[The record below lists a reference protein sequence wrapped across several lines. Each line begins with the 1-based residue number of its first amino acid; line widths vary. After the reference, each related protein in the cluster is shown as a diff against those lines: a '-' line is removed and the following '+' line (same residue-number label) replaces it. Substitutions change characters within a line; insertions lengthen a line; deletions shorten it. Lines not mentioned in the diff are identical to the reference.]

1 MTQVVPRQA
10 LPPRG
15 GAAHAPVIGI
25 CSRKGGSGK
34 TTTSLNLAGAL
45 REMGWRPLVVDLDPQ
60 ASLTRL
66 LLDVDAVVEGIGE
79 RLVNP
84 QRGLDGLA
92 LEVSPGIHLYPGD
105 RGIEIA
111 AFQLVDNPKGPF
123 VLRKLLAR
131 RTEPPCDIV
140 LLDTP
145 PALSFATNSAL
156 LAADLALMPTMMPQ
170 QDIDALEDTL
180 ALREELEELGAARRT
195 LIVPNNIRNDSYDR
209 ATLVGLQAHYAGLVS
224 EPIPQAVAVKK
235 ALAQRRSVLETEPRS
250 AVAQA
255 YRALAHRLVEEVA
268 DGGQA

>member
-1 MTQVVPRQA
+1 M
-10 LPPRG
+10 
-15 GAAHAPVIGI
+15 IGI

-66 LLDVDAVVEGIGE
+66 LLDADAVVEGIGE

-92 LEVSPGIHLYPGD
+92 LKVSPGIYLYPGD

-131 RTEPPCDIV
+131 RAEPPCDIM

-145 PALSFATNSAL
+145 PALSCATNSAL

-180 ALREELEELGAARRT
+180 ALREELEELGAARRA

-235 ALAQRRSVLETEPRS
+235 ALAQRRSVLDTEPRS
-250 AVAQA
+250 AVAQE